1 MVVMSFLT
9 NCLVDGIGEECT
21 GEGII
26 VQTLLSIFSGPGGIF
41 AFCQSYPTLRCF
53 ISPPNVRN
61 RPYWY
66 PRFRPVILR
75 VLQQVMLGRPINLQ
89 LLEDYAGE
97 LDPDGVHFSIM
108 SGINFVH
115 DLHDQAVQL
124 IQQAP
129 PDTQVRL
136 VDPPQLQMSSK
147 EVLTL
152 QNVFH
157 LFVNHL
163 SL

>member
-1 MVVMSFLT
+1 MSFLT
-9 NCLVDGIGEECT
+9 NCLIDGIGEECS

-66 PRFRPVILR
+66 PRFRPIILR

-89 LLEDYAGE
+89 LLEDYPGE

-108 SGINFVH
+108 SGVNFVH

-124 IQQAP
+124 ANQAP
-129 PDTQVRL
+129 PDTQVRSGKCIA
-136 VDPPQLQMSSK
+136 QL
-147 EVLTL
+147 LIL
-152 QNVFH
+152 LH
-157 LFVNHL
+157 GL
-163 SL
+163 SYLCRALKSNILLIL